1 MSKII
6 GIDLGTTN
14 SLAAVWQDGKS
25 VLIPNAFGEYLTPS
39 VVSVDEDGTIYVGKS
54 AKERLATHPDE
65 TAGVFKRFM
74 GTSKKYQ
81 LGKHTFLPEELSALI
96 LKKLKEDA
104 ESFLG
109 EEVEEA
115 IISVPAYF
123 NDMARNA
130 TKRAGQIAGWKVE
143 RIINEPSAAALAC
156 QNTKKSEEATM
167 MVFDFGGGTL
177 DVSLVDC
184 FDNVIEIMAISGDN
198 RLGGQDFDD
207 MIAEY
212 FLKAKGLDASVLPPE
227 TMGIVRMSAEKCKR
241 DLTENTE
248 VYMTVSC
255 EQINDMMEI
264 SRKDVVNFCAR
275 IFERMGKPI
284 RQVLADGHISAE
296 EISDVVLVGGSC
308 KMPLV
313 QQYLAHVLKRNDIE
327 TIDPDH
333 VIALGCGVCAGIKER
348 NIQVK
353 DMLLTDIC
361 PFSLGI
367 AVDNSAK
374 SGESRMSFIIER
386 NSPLPFSRQQT
397 YFPHADYQT
406 KVDLLIYQGESLY
419 VADNLPLGK
428 LEIEVPPRLSVQM
441 PIQVRFTYDIN
452 GILAVDVDIPATG
465 EHKQMVIVNKE
476 LSMTEEQ
483 IQAKLR
489 EFEQIKMNPAK
500 DEKNQ
505 YIMDWGSR
513 LYMQCTGQLQQ
524 EIGRKLEYFR
534 YEVKRD
540 SHNLKRVQKYM
551 TVYLGVVEVM
561 VNKFINLAENDWKD
575 GSWYQE
581 ETEEETQENRETEDE
596 FRTWEKENY
605 DDSEY
610 DPM

>member
-14 SLAAVWQDGKS
+14 SLAAVWQDDKS

-39 VVSVDEDGTIYVGKS
+39 VVSMDEKGTVYVGKS
-54 AKERLATHPDE
+54 AKERLATHPNE
-65 TAGVFKRFM
+65 TASVFKRYM

-81 LGKHTFLPEELSALI
+81 LGKQTFLPEELSALV

-104 ESFLG
+104 ERFLG

-130 TKRAGQIAGWKVE
+130 TKRAGLIAGWKVE

-156 QNTKKSEEATM
+156 QNAKKMEEATM

-212 FLKAKGLDASVLPPE
+212 FIKAQGLDAAELSPE
-227 TMGIVRMSAEKCKR
+227 TMGVIRMCAEQLKR
-241 DLTENTE
+241 ALTENQTAQ
-248 VYMTVSC
+248 MTVNC
-255 EQINDMMEI
+255 PQINAAMEI

-275 IFERMGKPI
+275 IFERIGKPI
-284 RQVLADGHISAE
+284 RQVLADGHISVE

-313 QQYLAHVLKRNDIE
+313 QQYLAHVLKRSDIE

-348 NIQVK
+348 NVQIK

-367 AVDNSAK
+367 AVDNPGDP
-374 SGESRMSFIIER
+374 GELKMSFIIER

-397 YFPHADYQT
+397 YFPHENFQT
-406 KVDLLIYQGESLY
+406 KVGLQIYQGESLY
-419 VADNLPLGK
+419 VSDNLKLGK
-428 LEIEVPPRLSVQM
+428 LEIEVPPRMSVQM
-441 PIQVRFTYDIN
+441 PILVRFTYDIN
-452 GILAVDVDIPATG
+452 GILEVDVDIPATG

-476 LSMTEEQ
+476 LSMTEAQ

-505 YIMDWGSR
+505 YIMEWGSR
-513 LYMQCTGQLQQ
+513 LYMQCAGELQQ

-534 YEVKRD
+534 YEVRRD

-551 TVYLGVVEVM
+551 MVYLGVVEGM
-561 VNKFINLAENDWKD
+561 VNQFIKLSENDWKD

-581 ETEEETQENRETEDE
+581 ETEEETQENRKIEDE

-605 DDSEY
+605 DDSE
-610 DPM
+610 

>member
-14 SLAAVWQDGKS
+14 SLAAVWQDDKS
-25 VLIPNAFGEYLTPS
+25 VLIPNALWEYLTPS
-39 VVSVDEDGTIYVGKS
+39 VVSVDAKGTVYVGKS

-65 TAGVFKRFM
+65 TASVFKRFM

-81 LGKHTFLPEELSALI
+81 LGKQTFLPEELSALI

-104 ESFLG
+104 ERFLG

-123 NDMARNA
+123 SDMARNA
-130 TKRAGQIAGWKVE
+130 TKRAGVIAGWKVE

-156 QNTKKSEEATM
+156 QSMKQVEEATM

-184 FDNVIEIMAISGDN
+184 FDNIIEIMAISGDN

-207 MIAEY
+207 MIAEH
-212 FLKAKGLDASVLPPE
+212 FLRAQGLEASELDPE
-227 TMGIVRMSAEKCKR
+227 TMGIVRMCAEQCKR
-241 DLTENTE
+241 ALTESQTAQMAVN
-248 VYMTVSC
+248 C
-255 EQINDMMEI
+255 PQINAAMEI

-284 RQVLADGHISAE
+284 RQVLADGHTSAE

-348 NIQVK
+348 NVQVK

-367 AVDNSAK
+367 AVHDYSN
-374 SGESRMSFIIER
+374 SGEAKMSFIIER
-386 NSPLPFSRQQT
+386 NSPLPVSRQHT
-397 YFPHADYQT
+397 YFPHEDYQT
-406 KVDLLIYQGESLY
+406 TVTLQIYQGESLY
-419 VADNLPLGK
+419 VADNLSLGQ
-428 LEIEVPPRLSVQM
+428 LEIEFPPRLSSQM
-441 PIQVRFTYDIN
+441 PIHVRFTYDIN

-483 IQAKLR
+483 IQAKLK

-513 LYMQCTGQLQQ
+513 LYMQCTGELQQ

-534 YEVKRD
+534 YEVRRD

-551 TVYLGVVEVM
+551 TVYLGVVEGM
-561 VNKFINLAENDWKD
+561 VNQFINLSENDWKD

-581 ETEEETQENRETEDE
+581 ETEEETQENREIEDE

-605 DDSEY
+605 DDSE
-610 DPM
+610 

>member
-14 SLAAVWQDGKS
+14 SLAAVWMDDKS

-39 VVSVDEDGTIYVGKS
+39 VVSVDEKGTIYVGKS
-54 AKERLATHPDE
+54 AKERLATHPKE
-65 TAGVFKRFM
+65 TASVFKRFM

-81 LGKHTFLPEELSALI
+81 LGKQTFLPEELSALV

-104 ESFLG
+104 ERFLG

-130 TKRAGQIAGWKVE
+130 TKRAGLIAGWKVE

-156 QNTKKSEEATM
+156 QNAKQLEEATM

-212 FLKAKGLDASVLPPE
+212 FIKAQGLDASELTPE
-227 TMGIVRMSAEKCKR
+227 TMGIIRMCAEQCKR
-241 DLTENTE
+241 ALTENQTAQ
-248 VYMTVSC
+248 MTVNC
-255 EQINDMMEI
+255 PQINAAMEI

-313 QQYLAHVLKRNDIE
+313 QQYLAHVLKRSDIE

-348 NIQVK
+348 NVHVK

-367 AVDNSAK
+367 AVDNPANP
-374 SGESRMSFIIER
+374 GELKMSFIIER
-386 NSPLPFSRQQT
+386 NSPLPFSRQHI

-406 KVDLLIYQGESLY
+406 KVDLQIYQGESLY
-419 VADNLPLGK
+419 VSDNLALGN
-428 LEIEVPPRLSVQM
+428 LEIEVPPKLSVQM

-452 GILAVDVDIPATG
+452 GILEVEVDIPATG

-476 LSMTEEQ
+476 LSMTEAQ
-483 IQAKLR
+483 IQAKLQ

-500 DEKNQ
+500 DERNQ

-513 LYMQCTGQLQQ
+513 LYMQCTGELQQ
-524 EIGRKLEYFR
+524 EIARKLDYFR

-540 SHNLKRVQKYM
+540 SHNLKQVQKYM
-551 TVYLGVVEVM
+551 MVYLGVVEGM
-561 VNKFINLAENDWKD
+561 VNQFIKLSENDWKD

-581 ETEEETQENRETEDE
+581 ETEEETQENREIEDE

-605 DDSEY
+605 DDSE
-610 DPM
+610 

>member
-14 SLAAVWQDGKS
+14 SLAAVWMDDKS

-39 VVSVDEDGTIYVGKS
+39 VVSVDEKGTIYVGKS
-54 AKERLATHPDE
+54 AKERLATHPKE
-65 TAGVFKRFM
+65 TASVFKRFM

-81 LGKHTFLPEELSALI
+81 LGKQTFLPEELSALV

-104 ESFLG
+104 ERFLG

-130 TKRAGQIAGWKVE
+130 TKRAGLIAGWKVE

-156 QNTKKSEEATM
+156 QNAKQLEEATM

-177 DVSLVDC
+177 DVSLVVC

-212 FLKAKGLDASVLPPE
+212 FIKAQGLDASELSPE
-227 TMGIVRMSAEKCKR
+227 TMGIIRMCAEQCKR
-241 DLTENTE
+241 ALTENQTAQ
-248 VYMTVSC
+248 MTVNC
-255 EQINDMMEI
+255 PQINAAMEI

-313 QQYLAHVLKRNDIE
+313 QQYLAHVLKRSDIE

-348 NIQVK
+348 NVHVK

-367 AVDNSAK
+367 AVDNPANP
-374 SGESRMSFIIER
+374 GELKMSFIIER
-386 NSPLPFSRQQT
+386 NSPLPFSRQHI

-406 KVDLLIYQGESLY
+406 KVDLQIYQGESLY
-419 VADNLPLGK
+419 VSDNLALGN
-428 LEIEVPPRLSVQM
+428 LEIEVPPKLSVQM

-452 GILAVDVDIPATG
+452 GILEVEVDIPATG

-476 LSMTEEQ
+476 LSMTEAQ
-483 IQAKLR
+483 IQAKLQ

-500 DEKNQ
+500 DERNQ

-513 LYMQCTGQLQQ
+513 LYMQCTGELQQ
-524 EIGRKLEYFR
+524 EIARKLDYFR

-540 SHNLKRVQKYM
+540 SHNLKQVQKYM
-551 TVYLGVVEVM
+551 MVYLGVVEGM
-561 VNKFINLAENDWKD
+561 VNQFIKLSENDWKD

-581 ETEEETQENRETEDE
+581 ETEEETQENREIEDE

-605 DDSEY
+605 DDSE
-610 DPM
+610 